1 MGSCGYLL
9 DIIQYIDAGYLIE
22 TFDMIMLFHT
32 CVIVA

>member
-22 TFDMIMLFHT
+22 TFEMIMLFHT